1 MDQPNLFTT
10 DQLAQARQ
18 ECDPLADELVTYFFD
33 QGQAAIL
40 QQLMA
45 GAGEWPEVA
54 QAFLART
61 SALPA
66 WADAGLL
73 AHAAGFFDRH
83 AQAIMSLLG
92 FLSLPY
98 CYAAADG
105 AQVLYRSGRI
115 QADTQ
120 RRLAETAQ
128 FVLEVNSPG
137 AFAPTGEGLAAVRK
151 VRLMHAAVRYHV
163 RKSGRWDEPR
173 FGPPINQEDMAG
185 TNLAFSFI
193 VLRGLRKVGIAVD
206 RDDAHAYL
214 HLWNVVGWLM
224 GVRDGLLPAN
234 ERAAATLDRLI
245 ASRHFKKSE
254 VGTALT
260 AALLESIQQTFRQ
273 RPQGRLPG
281 FVPAYMRFLLGDQV
295 ADLLDIPP
303 RNWLGSKLVGVF
315 NLVQAMQGGAGIT
328 RAEMLENIKRN
339 HGKILFLA
347 PEKL

>member
-1 MDQPNLFTT
+1 MNQPAFFTT

-18 ECDPLADELVTYFFD
+18 ECDPLADELIAYFFD
-33 QGQAAIL
+33 QGQAATL

-45 GAGEWPEVA
+45 GAGEWPEAA

-61 SALPA
+61 SALPP
-66 WADAGLL
+66 WAEPALL
-73 AHAAGFFDRH
+73 DQASQFFDRH

-128 FVLEVNSPG
+128 FVLEACGPG
-137 AFAPTGEGLAAVRK
+137 AFGPAGEGLAAVRK

-163 RKSGRWDEPR
+163 RKSGRWEAR

-193 VLRGLRKVGIAVD
+193 ILRGLRKVGIAVD
-206 RDDAHAYL
+206 RADADAYL

-224 GVRDGLLPAN
+224 GVRDDLLPAN
-234 ERAAATLDRLI
+234 ERVAATLDQLI
-245 ASRHFKKSE
+245 ASRHFRKSE
-254 VGTALT
+254 VGTTLT
-260 AALLESIQQTFRQ
+260 AALLESIQQTFQQ

-295 ADLLDIPP
+295 ADLLGIPP
-303 RNWLGSKLVGVF
+303 RHWLGSKLVGVF
-315 NLVQAMQGGAGIT
+315 NLVQAVQGGAGIT
-328 RAEMLENIKRN
+328 RTEMLENIKRT

-347 PEKL
+347 PEKI